1 MTRTSTTRSR
11 ASDNKKAAPHRGGF
25 LKSVRGKLA
34 IFDDLVRLGIP
45 HPRLVDIDT
54 ETGHHDGYN
63 NRHHGAGLFVRRV
76 FAMMEFTD
84 VTHPVTSRKISL
96 IASPLLMRRSD
107 SGDCC
112 NL

>member
-1 MTRTSTTRSR
+1 MTRTPTTRSR
-11 ASDNKKAAPHRGGF
+11 ASDKKAAPHRGGF
-25 LKSVRGKLA
+25 SNSVRGKLA
-34 IFDDLVRLGIP
+34 IFDGLVRLGIP
-45 HPRLVDIDT
+45 HPRFVDIDT
-54 ETGHHDGYN
+54 ETRHHDGYN

-107 SGDCC
+107 SG
-112 NL
+112 